1 MNTLNKLFIDIS
13 SINIFTLLIN
23 IILIVIQSS
32 RINDYIHE
40 IGHCVTIY
48 ITKYIIRFNEKIKVT
63 IKYKGDNKK
72 TKILKTYSNFY
83 SFLDKSD
90 KHKYR
95 NIIRETIIK
104 VDFTNN
110 FVVLR
115 TYAGMAQAAAA
126 AIDGMGWSEIVGTIA
141 GDDTIFVLMRD
152 NTAAIEFSEKLKQIT
167 RGNV

>member
-95 NIIRETIIK
+95 NIIRINTLGGLIAETTFTICLFFIVNKYIK
-104 VDFTNN
+104 
-110 FVVLR
+110 
-115 TYAGMAQAAAA
+115 
-126 AIDGMGWSEIVGTIA
+126 
-141 GDDTIFVLMRD
+141 IFVIVIYIT
-152 NTAAIEFSEKLKQIT
+152 NTIYPFIKRKNITTSDLYTLKYPEHFKYT
-167 RGNV
+167 TLEEDMK